1 MRAVV
6 IGAGVGGLA
15 AAHELAKQGHTVHL
29 VEASPVLGG
38 QVRTFEIGGGRIEN
52 FYHHLFRSD
61 TVVAGLI
68 EELGLGEDLE
78 WRESKVGMLV
88 GDRIFRFTGAL
99 DLLRFTPVSLLT
111 RLRLGLSAL
120 WLRRVADWERYE
132 GQRAAEWITRAAGR
146 EGYERVWGPLL
157 RAKFGRHAP
166 DVAMPWFWSKI
177 YLRFASREGGPLA
190 KEQLGYLSGSFG
202 RMVDALTAAIEERGG
217 AVLPGR
223 PVLRIVVEGG
233 RATGVELEP
242 AEPGGEP
249 ELLPADVV
257 LATVASPILA
267 RLAPELGEDYRGLL
281 DGVDYQWATVLMLA
295 LDRPLSEI
303 YWLTATDADCP
314 FVVAVEQTNFR
325 DPAEYGGKHIVYFS
339 NYADPGDPVTEEE
352 APQVL
357 DRYEPYIRR
366 INPSFDRS
374 WIDDMWMF
382 KDRSGQPIVHHRY
395 RETIA
400 PHRTPV
406 EGLYLA
412 NNTQLY
418 PEDRGQNYT
427 MRMSIDVARMAVEDW
442 AAQEG
447 RS

>member
-1 MRAVV
+1 M

-15 AAHELAKQGHTVHL
+15 AAYELAKQGHTVHL

-38 QVRTFEIGGGRIEN
+38 QVRTFEIGGGRIES

-61 TVVAGLI
+61 TVIAELI

-78 WRESKVGMLV
+78 WRASKVGMLV
-88 GDRIFRFTGAL
+88 EGRIFRFTGAL

-120 WLRRVADWERYE
+120 WLRRVADWQRYE
-132 GQRAAEWITRAAGR
+132 GQRAAEWIRRRAGR

-202 RMVDALTAAIEERGG
+202 RMVDALTESIEARGG
-217 AVLPGR
+217 TVLAGR
-223 PVLRIVVEGG
+223 PVRRVVVEDG

-249 ELLPADVV
+249 ELLAADIVV
-257 LATVASPILA
+257 ATVASPILA
-267 RLAPELGEDYRGLL
+267 RLAPELGEEYRALL
-281 DGVDYQWATVLMLA
+281 EGVDYQWATVLVLA

-339 NYADPGDPVTEEE
+339 NYADPGDPVTDED
-352 APQVL
+352 APEVL

-366 INPSFDRS
+366 INASFDRS
-374 WIDDMWMF
+374 WIDGMWMF

-395 RETIA
+395 AETIA

-427 MRMSIDVARMAVEDW
+427 MRMGIDVARMAAADW
-442 AAQEG
+442 TA
-447 RS
+447 R

>member
-15 AAHELAKQGHTVHL
+15 AAHDMAKQGHEVHL

-38 QVRTFEIGGGRIEN
+38 QVRTFEIGGGRIES

-68 EELGLGEDLE
+68 DELGLGEDLE
-78 WRESKVGMLV
+78 WIESRVGMLV
-88 GDRIFRFTGAL
+88 GDRVFRFTGAL

-157 RAKFGRHAP
+157 RAKFGDHAP

-190 KEQLGYLSGSFG
+190 KEQLGYLRGSFG
-202 RMVDALTAAIEERGG
+202 RMVDALAAAITEHGG
-217 AVLPGR
+217 TIHAGR
-223 PVLRIVVEGG
+223 PVHRIVVEDG

-242 AEPGGEP
+242 AEDGGDP
-249 ELLPADVV
+249 ELLPADIV
-257 LATVASPILA
+257 LATVASPVLA
-267 RLAPELGEDYRGLL
+267 RLAPELGEEYRALL
-281 DGVDYQWATVLMLA
+281 DGVDYQWATVLVLA

-339 NYADPGDPVTEEE
+339 NYADPGDPVTQSE
-352 APQVL
+352 
-357 DRYEPYIRR
+357 DNR
-366 INPSFDRS
+366 IPPGTDV
-374 WIDDMWMF
+374 
-382 KDRSGQPIVHHRY
+382 GGEVQ
-395 RETIA
+395 
-400 PHRTPV
+400 
-406 EGLYLA
+406 
-412 NNTQLY
+412 TQLRRQ
-418 PEDRGQNYT
+418 PE
-427 MRMSIDVARMAVEDW
+427 ARVERPALLAAGLERKQSLALGIKDPGVGFHIERVVLPNLVSGDEEPGPDLVSRTEFGARKGIAVL
-442 AAQEG
+442 G
-447 RS
+447 P